1 MSVAFHFVIPR
12 ENNIYSITDLSR
24 RIISIMDKSKA
35 RLPLNPVCVTIDKA
49 KLLVS
54 ERWLDFSIGA
64 KESVREEALP
74 TFSRAQMYLD
84 QLATHTDTVLLPSWN
99 DVERSFSEKY
109 QRTAR
114 FVNVIVTNPS
124 PLQVYFDPGRQSL
137 ESDRI
142 EGSSTLVNSDGLE
155 IWFDLVPL
163 SKDEDVKIG
172 PVKRFVARNHIAA
185 SLSQIAS
192 GTDTQLYA
200 CIRDEQIESFQVR
213 ENKKMITLEDLIEDV
228 YLSSKGRKSDLGEHL
243 LLAKMKSLERV
254 RNSVVKCPMDFYSPT
269 PRMTDG
275 EFANA
280 IQAID
285 RSIRETPYPYQIL
298 DLIDNLANAN
308 LQMESLKTKI
318 VSQIKMPGI
327 LSLRNDKHEID
338 MIPSGLLDELEKNKK
353 IEERLRILFRSG
365 VKELF
370 TSEAGLENAVILATC
385 RAEFKHRS
393 MLKLIG
399 ETPANSQESSK
410 KEPDVQPGSVVFSKE
425 QIALLYQMVDF
436 SSSNTRLFQ
445 RLYPKI
451 KQEMPSPLRNAMS
464 EISSKL
470 LNAYPEIE
478 KELKSKLKDSQDL
491 GL

>member
-1 MSVAFHFVIPR
+1 
-12 ENNIYSITDLSR
+12 
-24 RIISIMDKSKA
+24 MDKSKV

-54 ERWLDFSIGA
+54 ERWLTFSIGA

-124 PLQVYFDPGRQSL
+124 PLQVCFDPGRQSL
-137 ESDRI
+137 EPDRI

-185 SLSQIAS
+185 GLSKIAS
-192 GTDTQLYA
+192 GTGTRVYA

-213 ENKKMITLEDLIEDV
+213 ENKKMIALGDLIEDV
-228 YLSSKGRKSDLGEHL
+228 SLSSKGRKSDFGENL
-243 LLAKMKSLERV
+243 LLAKMKSIKRV
-254 RNSVVKCPMDFYSPT
+254 CNSVAKLPMDFYNPT
-269 PRMTDG
+269 PLMTDD

-280 IQAID
+280 IQVID
-285 RSIRETPYPYQIL
+285 RSIRETPYPYRIL
-298 DLIDNLANAN
+298 DLIDNLVNAN
-308 LQMESLKTKI
+308 LQAESLNAQI
-318 VSQIKMPGI
+318 VSQIKMSGT
-327 LSLRNDKHEID
+327 LSLHNDKHEID
-338 MIPSGLLDELEKNKK
+338 VIPSSLLDKIDKNNK
-353 IEERLRILFRSG
+353 IEERLRTLFRSG

-370 TSEAGLENAVILATC
+370 TSEAGLENAVILATY
-385 RAEFKHRS
+385 RAALNLRS
-393 MLKLIG
+393 MLKPIG

-410 KEPDVQPGSVVFSKE
+410 IEPDVEPGSVVFSKE

-445 RLYPKI
+445 RLYHKI
-451 KQEMPSPLRNAMS
+451 KQEIPSPLRSVMS